1 MKGKGRHFIR
11 NHISAVSIIIF
22 IATFAIVQMTRPAFL
37 YNADGSL
44 KQFGLGMRSK
54 TVIPIWLVTMIL
66 AIFSYLFVLYYLAM
80 PKFYY

>member
-1 MKGKGRHFIR
+1 MKGRHFIL

-22 IATFAIVQMTRPAFL
+22 IVAFAIVQLTRPAIL

-44 KQFGLGMRSK
+44 KQFGLGKRSK

-66 AIFSYLFVLYYLAM
+66 AIFSYLFVLYYSAM